1 MMHII
6 LSVTIIEA
14 LSHCNMT
21 KEIRFDSSS
30 FFIFPQPFL
39 TKLIQFHF
47 IFNCKLLLR
56 FISVVLSMERF
67 FRFFHT
73 EESKL
78 LPHVSHE
85 HRSYLHPSSG
95 KEGAH
100 HFGKPIAC
108 HPMSPSQFS
117 RTLIVEHSSLY
128 NKEALLLIN
137 HFEKFSI
144 FIFHCRHIHH
154 AILVL
159 LCVWR

>member
-1 MMHII
+1 MHIVF
-6 LSVTIIEA
+6 SVAIIEA
-14 LSHCNMT
+14 LSHCNMA
-21 KEIRFDSSS
+21 KEIRFDSPTS
-30 FFIFPQPFL
+30 FIFPQPFF
-39 TKLIQFHF
+39 TELIQFHF
-47 IFNCKLLLR
+47 IFNCKLLLC

-100 HFGKPIAC
+100 HFGRPIAC
-108 HPMSPSQFS
+108 HPMSSSQCS

-137 HFEKFSI
+137 HYHGTLGFNHMPCNHLF
-144 FIFHCRHIHH
+144 
-154 AILVL
+154 L
-159 LCVWR
+159 LS

>member
-1 MMHII
+1 MVHII
-6 LSVTIIEA
+6 LSVAIIKP

-21 KEIRFDSSS
+21 KEVRFDSSS

-47 IFNCKLLLR
+47 IFYSKFLLC
-56 FISVVLSMERF
+56 FISVVLNTERY
-67 FRFFHT
+67 FHT

-108 HPMSPSQFS
+108 HPMPSSQFS

-128 NKEALLLIN
+128 NKETLLLIN
-137 HFEKFSI
+137 HCHSTLGFNHMPCNHLF
-144 FIFHCRHIHH
+144 
-154 AILVL
+154 L
-159 LCVWR
+159 LS